1 VRYNLKKVDLMDTS
15 FLKVVNDCP
24 ELLNLTKQNDKSLI
38 CHGVLTDKIIESVSW
53 WYKNY
58 FSKETVVFLPKNTDL
73 EALENVK
80 PSNETVIIFGFADII
95 FNDLCKN
102 NKRRFNT
109 ILKRFKK
116 SKVIIL
122 SNTNL
127 KCLDLN
133 ALDTFE
139 EFALTPINFH
149 NFLDTISLID
159 LLDPEIENYQSNV
172 ESFIEI
178 INELASDN
186 KRIYISLNLT
196 QQRIAHIFTKLKE
209 LDLVVSKV
217 DDPDSQ
223 IVINSSKTTEKLFLK
238 NEYSIYIYI
247 LPHIEHPLDLISY
260 IKNFNS
266 EIYLDSSKI
275 NNVSNCLK
283 KITNSDNIRINIKDS
298 QDFDKYSDIK
308 FDENECLIVASE
320 NYYSF
325 QAPESIQKLNL
336 SNLTKKDYDLI
347 RNCVKIKLINKFDLE
362 IKTCQLAS
370 PSSPKDRSRKLNS
383 LSNKLSSF
391 DYRCD
396 ITCEIFKDYTIG
408 VVIWNETF
416 ANRKALNLNVLK
428 NNIFVYQTTY
438 GKWKYTSIK

>member
-1 VRYNLKKVDLMDTS
+1 MDTS
-15 FLKVVNDCP
+15 FLKVVNEFP
-24 ELLNLTKQNDKSLI
+24 ELLNLTKQNDKNLI
-38 CHGVLTDKIIESVSW
+38 CHGKLSEKLIDSVSW

-58 FSKETVVFLPKNTDL
+58 YSKETTLFLPKNTDL

-80 PSNETVIIFGFADII
+80 PSSETVIIFGFADTV
-95 FNDLCKN
+95 FNDLCKS

-139 EFALTPINFH
+139 EFALSVINFH

-178 INELASDN
+178 VNELASGN

-196 QQRIAHIFTKLKE
+196 QQRITYIFTKLKE
-209 LDLVVSKV
+209 LGLIVSKT
-217 DDPDSQ
+217 DDPGSQ

-260 IKNFNS
+260 IKDFDS
-266 EIYLDSSKI
+266 EIYLDSSKL
-275 NNVSNCLK
+275 NNVSSCLK
-283 KITNSDNIRINIKDS
+283 KITNCDNIRINIKDS
-298 QDFDKYSDIK
+298 QDFDNYSEINFED
-308 FDENECLIVASE
+308 LIMASE

-347 RNCVKIKLINKFDLE
+347 RNCVKIK
-362 IKTCQLAS
+362 
-370 PSSPKDRSRKLNS
+370 
-383 LSNKLSSF
+383 
-391 DYRCD
+391 
-396 ITCEIFKDYTIG
+396 
-408 VVIWNETF
+408 
-416 ANRKALNLNVLK
+416 
-428 NNIFVYQTTY
+428 
-438 GKWKYTSIK
+438 